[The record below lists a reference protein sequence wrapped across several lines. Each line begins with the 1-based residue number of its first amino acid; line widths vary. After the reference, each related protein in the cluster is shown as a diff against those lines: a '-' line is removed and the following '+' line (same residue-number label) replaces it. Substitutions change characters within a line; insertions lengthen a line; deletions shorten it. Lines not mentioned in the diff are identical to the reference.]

1 MDYRNFYGNVIHR
14 SWTWV
19 KKDIIIINVL
29 RTPRE
34 VSTLFFDECRFSSL
48 GMIFPS
54 FVFLVEVPELA
65 PVLVGVVTVKTV
77 TVGVVDFV
85 VTFQLIQAIEIF
97 KTVYRIKI
105 AELNQRIN
113 AKLRFFMLFTIAE
126 RIGSL

>member
-1 MDYRNFYGNVIHR
+1 
-14 SWTWV
+14 
-19 KKDIIIINVL
+19 
-29 RTPRE
+29 
-34 VSTLFFDECRFSSL
+34 
-48 GMIFPS
+48 MIFPS

-65 PVLVGVVTVKTV
+65 PVLVGVVTVRTV